1 LSVFK
6 ENNREDCQYSRKI
19 GDNIVFKENSRKDS
33 QYARRLNESV
43 VFMIYKMALYPTKK
57 LDYTIIVTVC
67 RDYDI
72 KVEH

>member
-1 LSVFK
+1 M
-6 ENNREDCQYSRKI
+6 
-19 GDNIVFKENSRKDS
+19 
-33 QYARRLNESV
+33 RLNESV

-72 KVEH
+72 KVEEELHNYIVLITLPTKKR